1 MVYPY
6 VNAVLKKA
14 ETAILMDGTGVGRTM
29 LSLSGPVGNQYEEV
43 ISAPNRPCRR
53 RTLGSTVTR
62 TFTTADTHISPD
74 RQTADRALL
83 HALKP
88 QAAA

>member
-1 MVYPY
+1 MVYY
-6 VNAVLKKA
+6 VNAAVLKKA

-29 LSLSGPVGNQYEEV
+29 LSLSGSGGDQYEEV
-43 ISAPNRPCRR
+43 ISAPNRPYRR
-53 RTLGSTVTR
+53 RTLGSTDTP
-62 TFTTADTHISPD
+62 TFTTADAHISPD